1 MKRDRLPEDDD
12 GRTVADMSG
21 VGDQPSLF
29 IPRGRGGRR
38 SLSDDP
44 SENSGENVPRLTRE
58 EKRTVIGAALR
69 AGLLIALVFIAAG
82 ALLILLL
89 QLIWNH

>member
-1 MKRDRLPEDDD
+1 MKRDRLPDDDD

-21 VGDQPSLF
+21 VGDRPSLF
-29 IPRGRGGRR
+29 IPRGNGRRR

-44 SENSGENVPRLTRE
+44 SESPGENAPRLTRE

>member
-1 MKRDRLPEDDD
+1 M
-12 GRTVADMSG
+12 GRTAG
-21 VGDQPSLF
+21 GDQPSLF

-44 SENSGENVPRLTRE
+44 SENSGENVPKLTRE

>member
-21 VGDQPSLF
+21 VGDQLSMF
-29 IPRGRGGRR
+29 IPRGRGRRR

-44 SENSGENVPRLTRE
+44 SENSGDNAPRLTRE

>member
-29 IPRGRGGRR
+29 IPRR

-44 SENSGENVPRLTRE
+44 SENSGENAPRLTRE

>member
-12 GRTVADMSG
+12 GRTVAYMSG
-21 VGDQPSLF
+21 VGDQPSMF
-29 IPRGRGGRR
+29 IPRGRGRRR

-44 SENSGENVPRLTRE
+44 SENSGDNAPRLTRE

>member
-1 MKRDRLPEDDD
+1 M
-12 GRTVADMSG
+12 
-21 VGDQPSLF
+21 GDQPSLF

-44 SENSGENVPRLTRE
+44 SENSGENVPKLTRE

>member
-12 GRTVADMSG
+12 RTVADMSG
-21 VGDQPSLF
+21 VGDQPSMF
-29 IPRGRGGRR
+29 IPRGRGRRR

-44 SENSGENVPRLTRE
+44 SENSGENVPKLTRE

>member
-1 MKRDRLPEDDD
+1 M
-12 GRTVADMSG
+12 
-21 VGDQPSLF
+21 F
-29 IPRGRGGRR
+29 IPRGRGRRR

-44 SENSGENVPRLTRE
+44 SENSGDNAPRLTRE